1 MTRWEAFTTICSY
14 LRAGLLGG
22 KRAPERDI
30 VWELMIEVASFH
42 LVTPALGSCLG
53 TAANVPPDVRNYFEA
68 AAALNDRR
76 NEGILSGL
84 ARIAGLLN
92 AIDIEPLL
100 LKGVAHLVEGTYP
113 EPSMRILGDVD
124 ILIPANRSADAVT
137 ALQAAGY
144 GAIPSDVI
152 PPPAH
157 HHLPMLHDPENGL
170 GVELHTDVIGRS
182 PDAVISTAWFCE
194 MAQPVVFRNQRV
206 RLPEPTRN
214 AGHTIFHSEI
224 FHGLYAMNKI
234 QLRHLLD
241 LALIR
246 ARHEGAIDWT
256 ELDHRF
262 SAAGFGEVLSTY
274 LCFADEL
281 LGQPAPKL
289 SHSPRKDAMAEL
301 RSTESRNS
309 FHLQIELLKKSRDQL
324 QTALSLMIAE
334 RDRFQCEAE
343 RLSASCTVLE
353 ADRHALQAE
362 LSHMTAW
369 RDRLQAEAERLSAS
383 YTVLEADRHALQA
396 AVAAHAQTQI
406 ELDNVTRAREELE
419 REMTRI
425 RKSRSWRLTGP
436 LRVIAGASRRW
447 LQ

>member
-30 VWELMIEVASFH
+30 VWELIIEVASFH
-42 LVTPALGSCLG
+42 LVTPALGGCLG
-53 TAANVPPDVRNYFEA
+53 TAADVPPDVRNYFEA

-76 NEGILSGL
+76 NEGVLSGL
-84 ARIAGLLN
+84 ARIAGILN
-92 AIDIEPLL
+92 TIDIEPLL
-100 LKGVAHLVEGTYP
+100 LKGAAHLVEGTYP

-124 ILIPANRSADAVT
+124 ILIPASRSVDAVA
-137 ALQAAGY
+137 ALKAARY
-144 GAIPSDVI
+144 STKPSDVV

-157 HHLPMLHDPENGL
+157 HHLPMLHDPENDL
-170 GVELHTDVIGRS
+170 GVELHTDVLSRS
-182 PDAVISTAWFCE
+182 PDAVISTAWFRE
-194 MAQPVVFRNQRV
+194 MARPVVFRNQRV
-206 RLPEPTRN
+206 LLPEPTRN

-224 FHGLYAMNKI
+224 FHGLYALNKI

-246 ARHEGAIDWT
+246 ARHEGAIDWI

-274 LCFADEL
+274 LCFAEEL

-301 RSTESRNS
+301 RGTESRNG
-309 FHLQIELLKKSRDQL
+309 FQFQIEFLKKACDTL
-324 QTALSLMIAE
+324 QTALSLTIAE
-334 RDRFQCEAE
+334 RDRLQSEAE

-353 ADRHALQAE
+353 ADRN
-362 LSHMTAW
+362 
-369 RDRLQAEAERLSAS
+369 
-383 YTVLEADRHALQA
+383 ALQA
-396 AVAAHAQTQI
+396 AVAARAQTQI

-419 REMTRI
+419 RELTRI
-425 RKSRSWRLTGP
+425 QKSRSWRLTGP